1 MIGLP
6 LRKINNKGFTLL
18 EVILVLSILTILTGS
33 IFSLL
38 FFGKNAYDKG
48 SNQINLQSDVFLA
61 SNYLTEETR
70 VGTEVTLLQQVPEDF
85 DIQYQYFFLDD
96 NGKLIHWQVDQG
108 QIQKRQVTDNLK
120 SLAFT
125 KSTDT
130 NNLLQ
135 VSITGEYRGKNF
147 DVITEILILNE
158 RDIEGENGVALRFKS
173 EKDNN

>member
-1 MIGLP
+1 M
-6 LRKINNKGFTLL
+6 
-18 EVILVLSILTILTGS
+18 
-33 IFSLL
+33 
-38 FFGKNAYDKG
+38 
-48 SNQINLQSDVFLA
+48 
-61 SNYLTEETR
+61 
-70 VGTEVTLLQQVPEDF
+70 QQVPEDF